1 MFFSRNWFFDLDKQ
15 LRAAGLDSDA
25 QSFDEILENLRA
37 RKIYNPDEFASHCA
51 YVILAGGFS
60 QKTAKKIHE
69 KIMDVLQ
76 NNPPRPL
83 RVHPSPGAQN
93 APPSEGNW
101 TSSPLGEEYPAGGRW
116 VQKKSDINCALPQN
130 KSLFDVLIKIFNN
143 KNKINAICKIWENR
157 HNFCRDYYAL
167 NALDDKLK
175 YLQKLPHIGKITA
188 NHLARNLGE
197 DVVKY
202 DVWIQRLG
210 CVFADKHM
218 PIDNGNLSSEIK
230 TACDEM
236 FAHLK
241 RETGLPRGYID
252 VVLWKS
258 CQVKLI
264 SMDDCLHKPPVM

>member
-1 MFFSRNWFFDLDKQ
+1 MDFSAGWFFALDSQ

-37 RKIYNPDEFASHCA
+37 RKIYDADTFASHCV

-60 QKTAKKIHE
+60 QKTAKKIHHKVME
-69 KIMDVLQ
+69 FLMSKERSAKSNLF
-76 NNPPRPL
+76 
-83 RVHPSPGAQN
+83 GALL
-93 APPSEGNW
+93 E
-101 TSSPLGEEYPAGGRW
+101 
-116 VQKKSDINCALPQN
+116 
-130 KSLFDVLIKIFNN
+130 IFNN

-157 HNFCRDYYAL
+157 EQLRDGYYKL
-167 NALDDKLK
+167 ESQDDRLMF
-175 YLQKLPHIGKITA
+175 LQKLPHIGKITA

-202 DVWIQRLG
+202 DIWIQRLG
-210 CVFADKHM
+210 CVFVNKNL
-218 PIDNGNLSSEIK
+218 PIDNGDLSPEIK
-230 TACDEM
+230 SACDEM
-236 FAHLK
+236 FAYLV

-264 SMDDCLHKPPVM
+264 SMGDYLHKPPVM

>member
-1 MFFSRNWFFDLDKQ
+1 MDFSAAWFFDLNNR
-15 LRAAGLDSDA
+15 LRACGLDSDA
-25 QSFDEILENLRA
+25 QSFDEILENLRV
-37 RKIYNPDEFASHCA
+37 RKIYDADTFASHCA

-60 QKTAKKIHE
+60 QQTAKKIHE
-69 KIMDVLQ
+69 KIMKQ
-76 NNPPRPL
+76 
-83 RVHPSPGAQN
+83 VHVSGA
-93 APPSEGNW
+93 
-101 TSSPLGEEYPAGGRW
+101 
-116 VQKKSDINCALPQN
+116 D
-130 KSLFDVLIKIFNN
+130 FDTLIRIFHN

-157 HNFCRDYYAL
+157 NRLRDAYYEL
-167 NALDDKLK
+167 KSLDDKLK

-210 CVFADKHM
+210 CAFAGKNLS
-218 PIDNGNLSSEIK
+218 IDNRNLCPEVKSV
-230 TACDEM
+230 CDEM
-236 FAHLK
+236 FAHLV

-264 SMDDCLHKPPVM
+264 SMDDYLHKPPVM